1 MRISFVSRRSFGLAP
16 TIVDRYLFREVFVTF
31 AAVFSV
37 VMLIYVSHRF
47 VRYLAS
53 AAAGSM
59 SSDLIMELL
68 ALKLVENLS
77 LYMPF
82 ALFIGIL
89 LALGRMYQDSEI
101 VAMTAGGVGTAQIA
115 RAVLFIAVGFGA
127 VLLVLSLYL
136 SPEVAAVQEVV
147 KRKARSH
154 TEVSGIFPGRFQEF
168 GRGDQ
173 VVYVEAMAPDR
184 QKMNNVF
191 VQVRRANSEDL
202 VVAQS
207 AYQVVQG
214 EHNSRYIVLENGFR
228 YEGGAGDLDFVITEF
243 EKHAVLINVGETR
256 KRHLERETWPTID
269 LIGSD
274 TPKHVAELQWRLSK
288 PISAII
294 LALLAVPLSPT
305 SHRGGRFARLLPA
318 VLAYFVYNNLLGIAQ
333 KLIETQYVP
342 AWVGVWPV
350 HILFA
355 AIASLLLFLE
365 TERGWNARRRLR
377 QFFSRAAETE

>member
-1 MRISFVSRRSFGLAP
+1 MRISVAFRRKFSLAP

-31 AAVFSV
+31 AAVFSII
-37 VMLIYVSHRF
+37 MLIYVSHRF

-53 AAAGSM
+53 AASGVI
-59 SSDLIMELL
+59 SSDLIMQLL

-101 VAMTAGGVGTAQIA
+101 VAMTAGGIGTAQIT
-115 RAVLFIAVGFGA
+115 RAIMFIAVGFGS
-127 VLLVLSLYL
+127 VLVVLSLYL
-136 SPEVAAVQEVV
+136 SPEVAAVQETV
-147 KRKARSH
+147 KRKAKSH

-168 GRGDQ
+168 GHGDQ
-173 VVYVEAMAPDR
+173 VVYVETMAPDR

-191 VQVRRANSEDL
+191 VQVRRPESEDL

-207 AYQVVQG
+207 AYQVIQG
-214 EHNSRYIVLENGFR
+214 EHNSRYIVLQNGFR
-228 YEGGAGDLDFVITEF
+228 YEGAAGDLDFVITKF
-243 EKHAVLINVGETR
+243 EKHAVLVDVGETR
-256 KRHLERETWPTID
+256 KQHVERESWPTKD

-274 TPKHVAELQWRLSK
+274 VPKHVAELQWRLSK

-294 LALLAVPLSPT
+294 LAVLAVPLSPT
-305 SHRGGRFARLLPA
+305 SHRGGRFAKLLPA
-318 VLAYFVYNNLLGIAQ
+318 ILAYFLYNNLLGIAQ

-342 AWVGVWPV
+342 PWVGVWPV

-355 AIASLLLFLE
+355 VVASGLLFLE
-365 TERGWNARRRLR
+365 TEKGWSVRRRLR
-377 QFFSRAAETE
+377 RVFSRREESE